1 MDFQK
6 LNVGA
11 IDARTA
17 AALGGGVGA
26 PRSTNSEALFWRRFK
41 SPIFI
46 KDHAPITSIH
56 FVPSSSVAPNLPS
69 ASANGASAAQ
79 QESNP
84 LLNPLLPQASSIAGT
99 SSASAQSSQRYAVT
113 SGTRVQMY
121 SMRTDKVVK
130 TVSRFRDVA
139 RSGNIRADGRLMV
152 AGDDSGLVQVFDVNS
167 RAILRTLKGH
177 TL

>member
-1 MDFQK
+1 
-6 LNVGA
+6 
-11 IDARTA
+11 
-17 AALGGGVGA
+17 
-26 PRSTNSEALFWRRFK
+26 
-41 SPIFI
+41 
-46 KDHAPITSIH
+46 
-56 FVPSSSVAPNLPS
+56 
-69 ASANGASAAQ
+69 
-79 QESNP
+79 
-84 LLNPLLPQASSIAGT
+84 
-99 SSASAQSSQRYAVT
+99 
-113 SGTRVQMY
+113 MY